1 MSTDRIFKTTGAAVA
16 AFSLIAVAAL
26 VPLVYSSQYGL
37 GVLITMLILMVL
49 NTSWNLL
56 IGIAGVW
63 NFGQLAVYAIGG
75 YATGIIMLRTG
86 LPGPV
91 ALIGGGLAGALISA
105 MLAFPTLRLRGMYT
119 ALLTFSFAQIVN
131 MVIVNDNTGL
141 TGGPFGLPAVD
152 GLFTSLSPDGSMR
165 AYYWLALA
173 VVVASLFAVALIRRS
188 SFGLSLTALRD
199 SAGFAAARGVNPLQT
214 QVIVYAIAGF
224 LAGIAGALAVSFDR
238 SIGPE
243 VMSLSLLSLYVTAI
257 VVGGLGTIMGPI
269 VGTAILTLLDTA
281 LVDEPAL
288 KFGIL
293 GVVLLLIVIFVP
305 RGVFG
310 ALVEL
315 RDRVSDWIAEDPGD
329 DDEAGD
335 LELRPGGPAGAGG
348 G

>member
-1 MSTDRIFKTTGAAVA
+1 MNQERIFKSSGAAIA
-16 AFSLIAVAAL
+16 AFSLIAIAAF
-26 VPLVYSSQYGL
+26 VPIVYTSQYGL
-37 GVLITMLILMVL
+37 GVLTTMLILMVL

-86 LPGPV
+86 IPAPL

-105 MLAFPTLRLRGMYT
+105 MLAFPTLRLKGMYT
-119 ALLTFSFAQIVN
+119 ALLTFSFAQIVS

-141 TGGPFGLPAVD
+141 TGGPFGLPAID
-152 GLFTSLSPDGSMR
+152 GLFTGMTPEGSLK
-165 AYYWLALA
+165 AYYWLGLA
-173 VVVASLFAVALIRRS
+173 VVVASLFVVAFIRRS
-188 SFGLSLTALRD
+188 NFGLSLTALRD
-199 SAGFAAARGVNPLQT
+199 SAGFAAARGVNPMRT
-214 QVIVYAIAGF
+214 QVTIYAIAGF
-224 LAGIAGALAVSFDR
+224 LAGIAGALSVSFDR

-305 RGVFG
+305 QGVFG
-310 ALVEL
+310 GLVEL
-315 RDRVSDWIAEDPGD
+315 RDKVSRWIDDDPGED
-329 DDEAGD
+329 EEEDESEAG
-335 LELRPGGPAGAGG
+335 AASSA
-348 G
+348 

>member
-1 MSTDRIFKTTGAAVA
+1 MRQDKIFKTTGAGVA
-16 AFSLIAVAAL
+16 AFCLIAVAAV
-26 VPLVYSSQYGL
+26 VPLLYSSQYGL
-37 GVLITMLILMVL
+37 GVLTTMLILMVL

-75 YATGIIMLRTG
+75 YAAGIIMLRTG

-91 ALIGGGLAGALISA
+91 ALLGGGLAGAFISA

-119 ALLTFSFAQIVN
+119 ALLTFSFAQIVS

-165 AYYWLALA
+165 AYYWLAL
-173 VVVASLFAVALIRRS
+173 VVVIVSLFAVAFIRRS

-199 SAGFAAARGVNPLQT
+199 SAGFAAARGVDPLRT
-214 QVIVYAIAGF
+214 QVTVYAIAGF

-269 VGTAILTLLDTA
+269 IGTAILTFLDTS

-315 RDRVSDWIAEDPGD
+315 REKVSRWIAEDPGEDEDGD
-329 DDEAGD
+329 DIEVQP
-335 LELRPGGPAGAGG
+335 RGPAGARGG
-348 G
+348 